1 MYWILGEIPAARS
14 QLVRQDERWVRTGF
28 IRGPSRGQP
37 IKGEGPYWSLAT
49 RGWVTPTLDTSLS
62 RNKGRRSQT
71 DFAQKILNLEKHVS
85 DHVARLRYLHS
96 GKRSAGIIIISQNIC
111 ISQNLAQKLIEWTR

>member
-1 MYWILGEIPAARS
+1 MILREIPVACS

-37 IKGEGPYWSLAT
+37 IEGVGSYWSLAT

-62 RNKGRRSQT
+62 RNKGRRGQT
-71 DFAQKILNLEKHVS
+71 DFTPKILKIEKHVS
-85 DHVARLRYLHS
+85 VL
-96 GKRSAGIIIISQNIC
+96 
-111 ISQNLAQKLIEWTR
+111 